1 MVRPGAAPT
10 HRVQSLQMPPH
21 PEHARWFTDEVHPHD
36 AQLRAYLRG
45 SFPAVR
51 DVDDVVQESY
61 LRVWRMRAA
70 GPIRS
75 ARAFLFTV
83 ARRLAIDCT
92 RRFGTS
98 PIFAV
103 EDLARLPVA
112 DEAADVAG
120 EADRHERVAL
130 LGEAVGE
137 LPTRCREV
145 FLLHKIQSLSRR
157 ETAER
162 LGLAEKTVEVQTAR
176 AMERC
181 GEYLR
186 RRGVTGLFSDERA

>member
-1 MVRPGAAPT
+1 MVRPGASPW
-10 HRVQSLQMPPH
+10 HRVQSLQMPSH
-21 PEHARWFTDEVHPHD
+21 PEHARWLTDEVHPHD
-36 AQLRAYLRG
+36 AHLRAYLRG
-45 SFPAVR
+45 RFPAVR

-61 LRVWRMRAA
+61 LRVWRTRAE

-75 ARAFLFTV
+75 AREFLFTV
-83 ARRLAIDCT
+83 TLRLAINGM
-92 RRFGTS
+92 RSLGAS
-98 PIFAV
+98 PIVAV
-103 EDLARLPVA
+103 EDPARLPVA
-112 DEAADVAG
+112 DEAADVAA
-120 EADRHERVAL
+120 EMERNEGVAL
-130 LGEAVGE
+130 LGEAVSA

-181 GEYLR
+181 GE
-186 RRGVTGLFSDERA
+186 